1 MFVLYDT
8 LYLNE
13 AHKLIFSILVSDKEI
28 LLAKFHG
35 ILVRAGEKWCGAGT
49 LLLASRLTA

>member
-13 AHKLIFSILVSDKEI
+13 AHKLIFSILVSDEEI
-28 LLAKFHG
+28 LRAKSLQMF
-35 ILVRAGEKWCGAGT
+35 VREGEKWGGAGT